1 MKSRLWN
8 IPEYLLLL
16 SVLYYWLLTSNL
28 FNWIAITLV
37 AVLIFQIIYKNKVLG
52 IIIPSI
58 LILACFYMY
67 LALFSELREF
77 PTFDADAK
85 ELLFFGLLYFTATL
99 VVAGLMFF
107 KYMKQLVKFT

>member
-16 SVLYYWLLTSNL
+16 AVLLYWLPTSNP
-28 FNWIAITLV
+28 FNWVAITLV
-37 AVLIFQIIYKNKVLG
+37 AVLIIQIIYKNKVLG
-52 IIIPSI
+52 IIISSLLI
-58 LILACFYMY
+58 LICCYMY

-85 ELLFFGLLYFTATL
+85 ELLFFGLFIFTATL
-99 VVAGLMFF
+99 VVAGFMFF
-107 KYMKQLVKFT
+107 KYMKQLVKLT